1 MERNNN
7 TTDKIVRGKK
17 WDCFFAF
24 YRNYGFYK
32 LWLLM
37 FLLSTFVLVSL
48 EAPTLLV
55 SLGSIIVSTIVSLI
69 LFGAIIMF
77 SDIPNE
83 STGINGIYSIGKAR
97 KRYGDFPSA
106 QTMRMLKRNIRRRW
120 L

>member
-1 MERNNN
+1 MENN
-7 TTDKIVRGKK
+7 TNMTDKSVRGKK

-24 YRNYGFYK
+24 YRNYRFYK

-48 EAPTLLV
+48 EAPTLLIE
-55 SLGSIIVSTIVSLI
+55 LGPIIVSTIVSLI
-69 LFGAIIMF
+69 LFGVIIVF

-83 STGINGIYSIGKAR
+83 SKGINGIYSIGKMR
-97 KRYGDFPSA
+97 NGYGDFPSA